1 MKAVSTMYRARVV
14 VQVLI
19 LILVPLLPFCY
30 ALPTPFTRTQG
41 LGASQ
46 APSIPQSASK
56 PPTPTDPPPPYDM
69 PLPPYTQSSE
79 PSKSESL
86 FRKFGPANPPPP
98 TYSSQGNSS
107 SPSLIIYHYI
117 EFPEYPAGSDFG
129 SFNTKRDVVM
139 SPKERRKL
147 EQLIEVQKEVMNRF
161 ATYIKD
167 ADDKEVFTEKFRTQ
181 FGHVSRYRVLYT
193 PHWYPSYHMEPGDEA
208 HAKMESVV
216 YDETHGRT
224 LREEKW
230 LVTVQ
235 RLSLKTWDGQVLGA
249 KVEDVKGATYPKVR
263 QPSKLK
269 KVLKK
274 VFKKPGWHSN

>member
-1 MKAVSTMYRARVV
+1 MYRARVV

-30 ALPTPFTRTQG
+30 ALPG

-56 PPTPTDPPPPYDM
+56 PPTPTDPPPPYNM

-107 SPSLIIYHYI
+107 SPSLIIYHYV

-129 SFNTKRDVVM
+129 TFDTKHDVGM

-147 EQLIEVQKEVMNRF
+147 EQLTEVQKEVMNSLGMYQD
-161 ATYIKD
+161 T
-167 ADDKEVFTEKFRTQ
+167 ESFTLHIGTRLITWSLGMRLMRRWSQ
-181 FGHVSRYRVLYT
+181 WCTTRL
-193 PHWYPSYHMEPGDEA
+193 
-208 HAKMESVV
+208 
-216 YDETHGRT
+216 
-224 LREEKW
+224 
-230 LVTVQ
+230 TV
-235 RLSLKTWDGQVLGA
+235 GCF
-249 KVEDVKGATYPKVR
+249 VR
-263 QPSKLK
+263 KS
-269 KVLKK
+269 
-274 VFKKPGWHSN
+274 G